1 MKWIWME
8 RPRVRRELTWIQL
21 LPPDPGTDVVSR
33 CSRRWPHEG
42 VDPIERQQQHR
53 SGRVGWLRAAVLGA
67 DDGIVSTASLTIGVA
82 AAAASRSAILV
93 AGLAGLVAGAMS
105 MAAGEYVSVSSQR
118 DAERADI
125 TLERQQ
131 QQADPDLEL
140 AELTDIYVRR
150 GLDPDLAGTVAAT
163 LMQADPLGAHLRD
176 ELGLS
181 DHTRA
186 RPVQAAVVS
195 AASFAVGAGLPL
207 LALLLAP
214 PASRIAVI
222 AASALG
228 LLALLGV
235 LGGRLGGAAAR
246 RAAVRVTVGGGLAM
260 AATALIGRLVGAAD
274 L

>member
-1 MKWIWME
+1 MTSRVGMRE
-8 RPRVRRELTWIQL
+8 TAPRAATRA
-21 LPPDPGTDVVSR
+21 
-33 CSRRWPHEG
+33 G

-53 SGRVGWLRAAVLGA
+53 SGRAGWLRAAVLGA
-67 DDGIVSTASLTIGVA
+67 DDGIVSTASLMLGVA

-93 AGLAGLVAGAMS
+93 AGLAGLAAGAMS

-125 TLERQQ
+125 TRERHE

-150 GLDPDLAGTVAAT
+150 GLDAHLAGTVAAT
-163 LMQADPLGAHLRD
+163 LMRADPLGAHLRD

-181 DHTRA
+181 EQTGA
-186 RPVQAAVVS
+186 RPVQAALVS
-195 AASFAVGAGLPL
+195 AASFAGGAALPL

-214 PASRIAVI
+214 PAGRIAVI

-228 LLALLGV
+228 LLALLGAV
-235 LGGRLGGAAAR
+235 GGRLGGAPAG
-246 RAAVRVTVGGGLAM
+246 RAALRVTLGGGLAM
-260 AATALIGRLVGAAD
+260 AATALIGRLVGAAG
-274 L
+274 LAAPS